1 MSFTVVIP
9 TSGRPSLDALLEAL
23 GDVPV
28 IVVRDGERR
37 GPAAARNAGWREAR
51 TEWVVFLDDDVLPL
65 PGWRPQLDADLAA
78 AGRDV
83 GGVQGRIV
91 VPVPERP
98 TDWERN
104 VAGLERARWATAD
117 MAYRRAALAAAG
129 GFDERFPRAYRE
141 DADLG
146 LRVTGAG
153 WRIVQ
158 GRRAVLHPVS
168 PVPPWISLA
177 KQAGNADDALMRAL
191 HGPAWRERA
200 GVPRGRRR
208 RHLALATAGTIAL
221 LGGVARPRRWP
232 RLVPPPH
239 RLAAAAWLG
248 GTAELAWARIAPGPR
263 TPHEVATMTW
273 TSAALPFAAAG
284 WWLRGLAGL
293 PRALRAGGPRPWPA
307 AVLFDRDGTLIA
319 DVPYNGD
326 PARVAPMPGAR
337 AALTRLR
344 AAGVPVGVV
353 SNQSGV
359 ARGLLT
365 EADVAAVNCR
375 MEELLGPLG
384 PIEVCPHDSDD
395 GCGCRKP
402 APGLVFRAARRLGV
416 DPRQCVVI
424 GDIGADVEAAHAAGA
439 RGILVPTLAPAR
451 RRSPRRRNARRTSG
465 RPSTGSSAPTRP
477 ASRSPRSRPPPRL
490 PPRWRRESR
499 ARRPAR
505 QRRRRAARRPGD
517 PGGRRRGR
525 PGHAAVR
532 AARAPGR
539 RAAARRRR
547 GRVLAGAVDRPGAGA
562 GRPRA
567 TSRTWWRGSP
577 RCAPTAR

>member
-1 MSFTVVIP
+1 VSFTVVIP
-9 TSGRPSLDALLEAL
+9 TSGRPSLDALLEGL

-28 IVVRDGERR
+28 IVVRDRDGR
-37 GPAAARNAGWREAR
+37 GPAAARNAGWRAAR

-65 PGWRPQLDADLAA
+65 PEWRSRLEADLAA
-78 AGRDV
+78 AAAPDV
-83 GGVQGRIV
+83 GGVQGRVV
-91 VPVPERP
+91 VPEPERP

-117 MAYRRAALAAAG
+117 MAYRRAALASVG

-153 WRIVQ
+153 RRIVP
-158 GRRAVLHPVS
+158 GRRAVLHPVRPAPS
-168 PVPPWISLA
+168 WVSLA
-177 KQAGNADDALMRAL
+177 KQAGNADDPLMRAL
-191 HGPAWRERA
+191 HGRDWRERA

-208 RHLALATAGTIAL
+208 RHLAVATAGTLAL
-221 LGGVARPRRWP
+221 AGGVVRPRRWP
-232 RLVPPPH
+232 RPAPPPH
-239 RLAAAAWLG
+239 QLAAAAWLG
-248 GTAELAWARIAPGPR
+248 GTAELAWARISPGPR
-263 TPHEVATMTW
+263 TPREVATMAW

-337 AALTRLR
+337 AALDRLR

-359 ARGLLT
+359 ARGLLS
-365 EADVAAVNCR
+365 EADVAAVNRR
-375 MEELLGPLG
+375 MEALLGPLG
-384 PIEVCPHDSDD
+384 PIEVCPHGPDD

-402 APGLVFRAARRLGV
+402 APGLIVRAARRLGV
-416 DPRQCVVI
+416 DPGDCVVV

-439 RGILVPTLAPAR
+439 RGILVPTPRTRHQEIAAAP
-451 RRSPRRRNARRTSG
+451 
-465 RPSTGSSAPTRP
+465 
-477 ASRSPRSRPPPRL
+477 
-490 PPRWRRESR
+490 E
-499 ARRPAR
+499 
-505 QRRRRAARRPGD
+505 RAADLG
-517 PGGRRRGR
+517 
-525 PGHAAVR
+525 A
-532 AARAPGR
+532 
-539 RAAARRRR
+539 
-547 GRVLAGAVDRPGAGA
+547 AVDRLIGADAPGLEITEIT
-562 GRPRA
+562 RA
-567 TSRTWWRGSP
+567 SIP
-577 RCAPTAR
+577 LEAAA